1 MGACLNGGISWT
13 YDGLKPETDSRAK
26 AGSSFRLRDY
36 TSTGDLPIAT
46 SVTYAY
52 LPSLIA
58 LEEGA

>member
-1 MGACLNGGISWT
+1 MVFAPHGRILSVEPFPI
-13 YDGLKPETDSRAK
+13 K
-26 AGSSFRLRDY
+26 ANDY
-36 TSTGDLPIAT
+36 TTTGDLPIAT